1 MKMEIKG
8 EFMKKILITGISGFV
23 GGHFV
28 DYLVTHR
35 NDLEIHGI
43 SRSKPAW
50 DFVKIPQQLLD
61 GHYFH
66 QADLND
72 IPEIKFLIEKI
83 QPDYILHLA
92 AQSSVAE
99 SWKTP
104 VFSFLNNTNI
114 FLNIIDTV
122 RLNDNAARVLS
133 IGSSEQ
139 YGIVS
144 EKDLPISEDRQQCP
158 ENPYAVARVAQ
169 EQLARIYAKGYNLDI
184 CCTRSFNHCGPGQSD
199 RFVISAIVKQFVK
212 IARGEQPRVINI
224 GNGAIVRDF
233 VDVHDVVEAYCL
245 LLTKGKKGEIYNIC
259 SGEGRAILDIVNLL
273 SEMFDIQVEVHQ
285 EQSQI
290 RPIDN
295 PRIIGSYKKIHLDFG
310 WEPTIPFEQSLKS
323 IYNYWD
329 QRIQIESK
337 SCSGKA
343 IFEDKKE
350 LDQNNQL
357 T

>member
-1 MKMEIKG
+1 
-8 EFMKKILITGISGFV
+8 MKKILITGISGFV

-28 DYLVTHR
+28 HFLTTNHK
-35 NDLEIHGI
+35 DLEIHGV

-50 DFVKIPQQLLD
+50 DFVNIPPQMLD
-61 GHYFH
+61 DHYFH
-66 QADLND
+66 QLDLND
-72 IPEIKFLIEKI
+72 IPKIKVLIGEI

-139 YGIVS
+139 YGIVA
-144 EKDLPISEDRQQCP
+144 EHDLPITEERQQSP

-169 EQLARIYAKGYNLDI
+169 EHLARIYAKGFDLDI

-199 RFVISAIVKQFVK
+199 RFVVSAIVKQFAR
-212 IARGEQPRVINI
+212 IARGIQEPVISI

-233 VDVHDVVEAYCL
+233 VDVQDVVEAYSL
-245 LLTKGKKGEIYNIC
+245 LLSKGKKGEVYNIC
-259 SGEGRAILDIVNLL
+259 SGKGRAIKDIITIL
-273 SEMFDIQVEVHQ
+273 SEILDIQVSVHQ
-285 EQSQI
+285 EQGQI

-295 PRIIGSYKKIHLDFG
+295 PRIIGSFQKIQRDLG
-310 WEPTIPFEQSLKS
+310 WKPTISFEQSLES
-323 IYNYWD
+323 MYAYWD
-329 QRIQIESK
+329 RRVQIESQMTA
-337 SCSGKA
+337 GNA
-343 IFEDKKE
+343 R
-350 LDQNNQL
+350 
-357 T
+357 

>member
-1 MKMEIKG
+1 LITKKE
-8 EFMKKILITGISGFV
+8 ESMKKILITGISGFV

-28 DYLVTHR
+28 HYLTTNHNVF
-35 NDLEIHGI
+35 EIHGI

-50 DFVKIPQQLLD
+50 DFVNTPAGLLN

-72 IPEIKFLIEKI
+72 IPKIKSLIVEI

-99 SWKTP
+99 SWKSP
-104 VFSFLNNTNI
+104 VFSFMNNTNI

-144 EKDLPISEDRQQCP
+144 ENDLPISEDRPQCP

-184 CCTRSFNHCGPGQSD
+184 CCTRSFNHCGPGQTD
-199 RFVISAIVKQFVK
+199 RFVVSAIVKQFVK
-212 IARGEQPRVINI
+212 IAHGLQDPVIHI

-233 VDVHDVVEAYCL
+233 VDVHDVVEAYNL
-245 LLTKGKKGEIYNIC
+245 LLTKGKKGEVYNIC
-259 SGEGRAILDIVNLL
+259 SGQGRAIRDIVTML
-273 SEMFDIQVEVHQ
+273 SNMFDIHVQVHQ

-295 PRIIGSYKKIHLDFG
+295 PRIVGSFQKIQRDLG
-310 WEPTIPFEQSLKS
+310 WRPTIPFEQSLQS
-323 IYNYWD
+323 MYEYWD
-329 QRIQIESK
+329 ARLK
-337 SCSGKA
+337 G
-343 IFEDKKE
+343 D
-350 LDQNNQL
+350 
-357 T
+357 

>member
-1 MKMEIKG
+1 
-8 EFMKKILITGISGFV
+8 MKKILITGISGFV

-28 DYLVTHR
+28 HYLTTNHNVF
-35 NDLEIHGI
+35 EIHGI

-50 DFVKIPQQLLD
+50 DFVNTPAGLLN

-72 IPEIKFLIEKI
+72 IPKIKSLIVEI

-99 SWKTP
+99 SWKSP
-104 VFSFLNNTNI
+104 VFSFMNNTNI

-144 EKDLPISEDRQQCP
+144 EKDLPISEDSPQSP

-184 CCTRSFNHCGPGQSD
+184 CCTRSFNHCGPGQTD
-199 RFVISAIVKQFVK
+199 RFVVSAIVKQFVK
-212 IARGEQPRVINI
+212 IAHGLQDPVIHI

-233 VDVHDVVEAYCL
+233 VDVHDVVEAYNL
-245 LLTKGKKGEIYNIC
+245 LLTKGKKGEVYNIC
-259 SGEGRAILDIVNLL
+259 SGQGRAIRDIVTML
-273 SEMFDIQVEVHQ
+273 SNMFDIHVQVHQ

-295 PRIIGSYKKIHLDFG
+295 PRIVGSFQKIQRDLG
-310 WEPTIPFEQSLKS
+310 WRPTIPFEQSLQS
-323 IYNYWD
+323 MYEYWD
-329 QRIQIESK
+329 ARLK
-337 SCSGKA
+337 G
-343 IFEDKKE
+343 D
-350 LDQNNQL
+350 
-357 T
+357 

>member
-1 MKMEIKG
+1 
-8 EFMKKILITGISGFV
+8 MKKILITGISGFV

-28 DYLVTHR
+28 QYLTTHHH
-35 NDLEIHGI
+35 DLEIHGI

-50 DFVKIPQQLLD
+50 DFVNTPPELLD
-61 GHYFH
+61 SHFFH
-66 QADLND
+66 RADLND
-72 IPEIKFLIEKI
+72 IPKIKLFIEEI

-104 VFSFLNNTNI
+104 VLSFMNNTNI

-144 EKDLPISEDRQQCP
+144 EKDLPISEDRPQCP

-169 EQLARIYAKGYNLDI
+169 EHLARIYAKGYNLDI
-184 CCTRSFNHCGPGQSD
+184 CCTRSFNHCGPGQTD
-199 RFVISAIVKQFVK
+199 RFVVSAIVKQFVK
-212 IARGEQPRVINI
+212 VAQGIQEPVINI

-233 VDVHDVVEAYCL
+233 VDVHDVIEAYNL
-245 LLTKGKKGEIYNIC
+245 LLTKGKKGEVYNIC
-259 SGEGRAILDIVNLL
+259 SGQGRSILDIVTML
-273 SEMFDIQVEVHQ
+273 SEMFKMRVEVHQ

-295 PRIIGSYKKIHLDFG
+295 PRIIGNYQKIQRDLG
-310 WEPTIPFEQSLKS
+310 WKPTIPFKQSLQS
-323 IYNYWD
+323 IYDYWD
-329 QRIQIESK
+329 MRLRNEVKIH
-337 SCSGKA
+337 SGNT
-343 IFEDKKE
+343 E
-350 LDQNNQL
+350 
-357 T
+357 

>member
-1 MKMEIKG
+1 
-8 EFMKKILITGISGFV
+8 MKKILITGISGFV
-23 GGHFV
+23 GGYFV
-28 DYLVTHR
+28 QYLTTHH

-50 DFVKIPQQLLD
+50 DFVNTPPELLNS
-61 GHYFH
+61 HFFH

-72 IPEIKFLIEKI
+72 IPRIKLLIEEI

-144 EKDLPISEDRQQCP
+144 ETDLPISEDRPQSP

-169 EQLARIYAKGYNLDI
+169 EHLARIYAKGYNLDI
-184 CCTRSFNHCGPGQSD
+184 CCTRSFNHCGPGQTD
-199 RFVISAIVKQFVK
+199 RFVVSAIVKQFVR
-212 IARGEQPRVINI
+212 IAHGLQDPVIHI

-233 VDVHDVVEAYCL
+233 IDVHDVVEAYRL
-245 LLTKGKKGEIYNIC
+245 LLTQGRRGEVYNIC
-259 SGEGRAILDIVNLL
+259 SGKGRSIRDIVTLL
-273 SEMFDIQVEVHQ
+273 SDMYHIDVEVQ
-285 EQSQI
+285 EEQSQI

-295 PRIIGSYKKIHLDFG
+295 PRIVGSYQKIQRDLG
-310 WEPTIPFEQSLKS
+310 WKPTIPFEESLRS
-323 IYNYWD
+323 MYEYWD
-329 QRIQIESK
+329 ARWK
-337 SCSGKA
+337 G
-343 IFEDKKE
+343 D
-350 LDQNNQL
+350 
-357 T
+357 

>member
-1 MKMEIKG
+1 
-8 EFMKKILITGISGFV
+8 MKKILITGISGFV
-23 GGHFV
+23 GGHF
-28 DYLVTHR
+28 THFLTTHHQ
-35 NDLEIHGI
+35 DLEIHGI

-50 DFVKIPQQLLD
+50 DFVNIPPQMLD
-61 GHYFH
+61 DHYFH
-66 QADLND
+66 QLDLND
-72 IPEIKFLIEKI
+72 IPKIKILIEDI

-104 VFSFLNNTNI
+104 VFSFVNNTNI

-144 EKDLPISEDRQQCP
+144 EHDLPITEERPQSP

-169 EQLARIYAKGYNLDI
+169 EHLARIYAKGFNLDI

-199 RFVISAIVKQFVK
+199 RFVVSAIVKQFAK
-212 IARGEQPRVINI
+212 IARGIQEPVISI

-233 VDVHDVVEAYCL
+233 VDVQDVVEAYNL
-245 LLTKGKKGEIYNIC
+245 LLSKGKKGEVYNIC
-259 SGEGRAILDIVNLL
+259 SGKGRAIKDIITSL
-273 SEMFDIQVEVHQ
+273 SEILGIQVSVHQ
-285 EQSQI
+285 EQAQI

-295 PRIIGSYKKIHLDFG
+295 PRIIGSYQKIQRDLG
-310 WEPTIPFEQSLKS
+310 WKPTIPFEQSLKS
-323 IYNYWD
+323 MYAYWD
-329 QRIQIESK
+329 RRVQVESEMPA
-337 SCSGKA
+337 G
-343 IFEDKKE
+343 
-350 LDQNNQL
+350 N
-357 T
+357 TR

>member
-1 MKMEIKG
+1 
-8 EFMKKILITGISGFV
+8 MKKILITGISGFV

-28 DYLVTHR
+28 NYLTTHHH
-35 NDLEIHGI
+35 DLEIHGI
-43 SRSKPAW
+43 SRSMPAW
-50 DFVKIPQQLLD
+50 DFVNIPPQMLD
-61 GHYFH
+61 DHYFH
-66 QADLND
+66 QLDLND
-72 IPEIKFLIEKI
+72 IPKIKLLIEDI

-144 EKDLPISEDRQQCP
+144 EQDLPISEDRPQSP
-158 ENPYAVARVAQ
+158 ENPYAVARGAQ
-169 EQLARIYAKGYNLDI
+169 EQLARIYAKGYDLDI

-199 RFVISAIVKQFVK
+199 RFVVSAIVKQFAKVV
-212 IARGEQPRVINI
+212 RGIQKPVITI

-233 VDVHDVVEAYCL
+233 VDVQDVVEAYNL
-245 LLTKGKKGEIYNIC
+245 LLTRGKKGEVYNIC
-259 SGEGRAILDIVNLL
+259 SGQGRAIRDIVNTL
-273 SEMFDIQVEVHQ
+273 SEMLDIQVEVHQ
-285 EQSQI
+285 EQAHI

-295 PRIIGSYKKIHLDFG
+295 PRIIGSYQKIQRDLG
-310 WEPTIPFEQSLKS
+310 WEPTIPFAHSLKS
-323 IYNYWD
+323 IYAYWD
-329 QRIQIESK
+329 RRVQVESEIHTGNVDA
-337 SCSGKA
+337 S
-343 IFEDKKE
+343 
-350 LDQNNQL
+350 
-357 T
+357 

>member
-1 MKMEIKG
+1 
-8 EFMKKILITGISGFV
+8 MKKILITGISGFV

-28 DYLVTHR
+28 HFLTSK
-35 NDLEIHGI
+35 NNNFEIHGI
-43 SRSKPAW
+43 SRTQPSW
-50 DFVKIPQQLLD
+50 DFVDIPADLLD

-72 IPEIKFLIEKI
+72 IPKIKSLIEDI
-83 QPDYILHLA
+83 QPQYILHLA

-104 VFSFLNNTNI
+104 VFSFMNNTNI

-144 EKDLPISEDRQQCP
+144 EKDLPITEERAQCP

-169 EQLARIYAKGYNLDI
+169 EHLARIYAKGFDLDI
-184 CCTRSFNHCGPGQSD
+184 CCTRSFNHCGPGQTD
-199 RFVISAIVKQFVK
+199 RFVVSAIVKQFVR
-212 IARGEQPRVINI
+212 IARGMQKPVIHI
-224 GNGAIVRDF
+224 GNGMIVRDF
-233 VDVHDVVEAYCL
+233 VDVHDVVGAYYL
-245 LLTKGKKGEIYNIC
+245 LLTKGKKGEVYNIC
-259 SGEGRAILDIVNLL
+259 SGKGIAIQDIVTML
-273 SEMFDIQVEVHQ
+273 SEILNIRVDILQ
-285 EQSQI
+285 EKSQI

-295 PRIIGSYKKIHLDFG
+295 PRIVGSYQKIQRDMG
-310 WEPTIPFEQSLKS
+310 WEPTIPFRQSLLS
-323 IYNYWD
+323 MYYYWD
-329 QRIQIESK
+329 KRLGDDAK
-337 SCSGKA
+337 MHPA
-343 IFEDKKE
+343 DA
-350 LDQNNQL
+350 